1 MAHSHLGVPAS
12 QAAVDVIM
20 AGLLAA
26 AAENVN
32 NTGETTENMIEDAEG
47 EWVRYLCSGEGGR
60 EGAKDLIDRGEERN
74 EGRGKTN

>member
-26 AAENVN
+26 AAEKVN
-32 NTGETTENMIEDAEG
+32 NTGKPPRT
-47 EWVRYLCSGEGGR
+47 
-60 EGAKDLIDRGEERN
+60 
-74 EGRGKTN
+74 